1 MKIKAIRFF
10 LLLLWLVGHFL
21 SRGGGGTVPFYFTR
35 SREAMEPVTNSLSII
50 DVSPTGTGDRS
61 YC

>member
-21 SRGGGGTVPFYFTR
+21 SGGGETVPFYFTR